1 LDLSPGAE
9 TTLYALDWMIWAA
22 FVLEYGIR
30 LYLAPNKR
38 YFVSHNVIDLLF
50 VLIPVPT
57 SSSGGPFCPR
67 LRSTPRNTGGG
78 GPASRC
84 RCRFKTF

>member
-1 LDLSPGAE
+1 
-9 TTLYALDWMIWAA
+9 MIWAA

-50 VLIPVPT
+50 V
-57 SSSGGPFCPR
+57 SDPR
-67 LRSTPRNTGGG
+67 SYVLFGWSLLPAPSLYSAQHGGG